1 TKDYRAIYLATYGN
15 GIYVDKSFVNDT
27 LNEVGIAD
35 VEPENIGAVR
45 IYPNPAA
52 SYTNVELQ
60 VAKTTD
66 ATVRVFDMS
75 GKVVYTKS
83 LENLTAG
90 VHTEAINCQGLQK
103 GVYLINVVTDSQMM
117 TSKLVVK

>member
-1 TKDYRAIYLATYGN
+1 MATYGR
-15 GIYVDKSFVNDT
+15 GIYVDKTFVNDT
-27 LNEVGIAD
+27 LNEVGITE
-35 VEPENIGAVR
+35 VESENIGEVR

-60 VAKTTD
+60 IAKTTD

-83 LENLTAG
+83 LSNLTAG

-103 GVYLINVVTDSQMM
+103 GVYLINVITDSQMM

>member
-1 TKDYRAIYLATYGN
+1 
-15 GIYVDKSFVNDT
+15 
-27 LNEVGIAD
+27 LN
-35 VEPENIGAVR
+35 

-52 SYTNVELQ
+52 SFTTVELEI
-60 VAKTTD
+60 AKTTN
-66 ATVRVFDMS
+66 ASIRVFDMS

-83 LENLTAG
+83 LNNLTEG
-90 VHTEAINCQGLQK
+90 VHTEKINCQRLQK